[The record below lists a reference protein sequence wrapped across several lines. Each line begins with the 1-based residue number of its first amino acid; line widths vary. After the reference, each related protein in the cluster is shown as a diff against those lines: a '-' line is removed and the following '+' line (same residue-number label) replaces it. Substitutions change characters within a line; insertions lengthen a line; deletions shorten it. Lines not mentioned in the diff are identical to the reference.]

1 MKVFKEKIL
10 TFIIGVLMKTSC
22 YFIIGVLMKAEDR
35 KVLHPSEFTTLSN
48 LQRCALESDRVS
60 GH

>member
-22 YFIIGVLMKAEDR
+22 YSIIGVLMKAEDH
-35 KVLHPSEFTTLSN
+35 KVF
-48 LQRCALESDRVS
+48 QRCALESDRDS